1 MNMNTYISHYFDF
14 DEVEDIV
21 KNTMQRTILKNN
33 KNKEHKMNTNFEQI
47 TICGYTVEATTGKK
61 GEGYMHLVQ
70 NGTRVARI
78 PFMTNNRSAK
88 KIMEELP
95 LSRKGT
101 HADMALK
108 QLVAVIV
115 ALNVI

>member
-1 MNMNTYISHYFDF
+1 MNMKTYISHYFDF

-21 KNTMQRTILKNN
+21 KNTMQRAILKNN
-33 KNKEHKMNTNFEQI
+33 KKKEHNMNKNYERI
-47 TICGYTVEATTGKK
+47 TQCGYTVEATTGKH
-61 GEGYMHLVQ
+61 GESYMHLVQ
-70 NGTRVARI
+70 KGLRVARI

-88 KIMEELP
+88 KIVEELP
-95 LSRKGT
+95 LSRNGS
-101 HADMALK
+101 HADFAMK